1 MVRQRIANPLHVGS
15 NPILTSIV
23 AMAWV
28 AATGCGGSQFLAG
41 TGATDASSPVEAS
54 QGEGGEAAAP
64 LDAGASWCTGHTD
77 TFCEDFDE
85 YPTVTNLLGSTTWP
99 SFEQAGGSFQFDTV
113 NAPSP
118 PNALEARGDD
128 GSQVIIVKTFTGIA
142 PTLARVAMTFD
153 LRINSPGTPGL
164 LSAAGFAAIAF
175 GTSISD
181 GYVALAI
188 AEGPTLAAFW
198 ADSTTANVDGGTFKP
213 ALASGAFPSTGVW
226 AGSYTLEIDYDATNP
241 TGCVQVYSG
250 PSRLLSPCLPLPPQF
265 GHPTVLSI
273 ALGDVAGGLE
283 HTGSVNVEFDN
294 VTFDIK

>member
-1 MVRQRIANPLHVGS
+1 VVRQRIANPLHVGS

-28 AATGCGGSQFLAG
+28 AAAGGGGSQFQAG
-41 TGATDASSPVEAS
+41 TGATDASSPEAT
-54 QGEGGEAAAP
+54 AP
-64 LDAGASWCTGHTD
+64 VDAGASWCTGHTD

-85 YPTVTNLLGSTTWP
+85 YPTVTNLVGSTAWP
-99 SFEQAGGSFQFDTV
+99 NFEQAGGSFSFDTV

-128 GSQVIIVKTFTGIA
+128 GAQVIIVKTFTGIA

-153 LRINSPGTPGL
+153 LRINSPGTSGL

-188 AEGPTLAAFW
+188 ADGPTLAAFW

-213 ALASGAFPSTGVW
+213 AIASGAFPSAGVW
-226 AGSYTLEIDYDATNP
+226 AGSYTLEIDYDAMNP
-241 TGCVQVYSG
+241 TGCVQVYGG
-250 PSRLLSPCLPLPPQF
+250 PSRLLSACLPLPPQF

-273 ALGDVAGGLE
+273 ALGDVAGGAGR
-283 HTGSVNVEFDN
+283 TGSVNVEFDN
-294 VTFDIK
+294 VTFDIR

>member
-23 AMAWV
+23 ATAWV
-28 AATGCGGSQFLAG
+28 AAAGCGGSQFQA
-41 TGATDASSPVEAS
+41 GATDAAAPVEAS

-64 LDAGASWCTGHTD
+64 VDAGASWCTGHTN

-85 YPTVTNLLGSTTWP
+85 YPSVTNLLGSPAWP
-99 SFEQAGGSFQFDTV
+99 SFEQSGGSFGFDSV

-128 GSQVIIVKTFTGIA
+128 GAQVIIVKTFTGIA

-153 LRINSPGTPGL
+153 LRINSPGTSGL

-188 AEGPTLAAFW
+188 ADGPTLAAFW

-226 AGSYTLEIDYDATNP
+226 AGSYTLEIDYSVNP
-241 TGCVQVYSG
+241 TGCVQVSSG

-273 ALGDVAGGLE
+273 ALGDVAGGVGR
-283 HTGSVNVEFDN
+283 TGAVNVEFDN
-294 VTFDIK
+294 LTFDIR

>member
-15 NPILTSIV
+15 NPILTSI
-23 AMAWV
+23 
-28 AATGCGGSQFLAG
+28 AATAWLAAAGCGGSQFQAG
-41 TGATDASSPVEAS
+41 ASATDASSA
-54 QGEGGEAAAP
+54 EAAAP
-64 LDAGASWCTGHTD
+64 VDAGTSWCTGRPD

-85 YPTVTNLLGSTTWP
+85 YPTVTNLLGSTNWGP
-99 SFEQAGGSFQFDTV
+99 NFEQSSGSFSFDTV

-128 GSQVIIVKTFTGIA
+128 GAQVIIVKTFTGIA
-142 PTLARVAMTFD
+142 PTLARVALTFD
-153 LRINSPGTPGL
+153 LRINSPGTSGL
-164 LSAAGFAAIAF
+164 LSAAGIAAVAF

-188 AEGPTLAAFW
+188 TDGPKLAAFW

-213 ALASGAFPSTGVW
+213 ALASGAFPSSGVW
-226 AGSYTLEIDYDATNP
+226 AGSYTLEIDYDAMNP
-241 TGCVQVYSG
+241 TGCVQVSSG

-265 GHPTVLSI
+265 AHPTVLSI
-273 ALGDVAGGLE
+273 ALGDVAGGVE
-283 HTGSVNVEFDN
+283 HTGSVSVEFDN